1 MSARL
6 DRSTPGI
13 PTFEP
18 PYFGTLG
25 RRCSYSGLSPSA
37 SNCRLLLPKIPFP
50 AARFRATKGRLTVR
64 KFGIPRGKK
73 RRFEPGRNYRG
84 FNPSSSNCRLHSA
97 GASRSRSTPM
107 PRSKRP
113 STAALTRSG
122 ARKASEILALS
133 HRTLQ
138 KWRARGIGPTFMK
151 FSRTFRY
158 PVAELVVWT
167 EQNRATPLDR
177 SISEKR

>member
-1 MSARL
+1 M
-6 DRSTPGI
+6 
-13 PTFEP
+13 
-18 PYFGTLG
+18 
-25 RRCSYSGLSPSA
+25 
-37 SNCRLLLPKIPFP
+37 
-50 AARFRATKGRLTVR
+50 TKGRLAIW
-64 KFGIPRGKK
+64 KFGILRGKK
-73 RRFEPGRNYRG
+73 RRFQPGRNYCG
-84 FNPSSSNCRLHSA
+84 FNPSASNCRLHSA

-151 FSRTFRY
+151 FSRTIRY

-167 EQNRATPLDR
+167 EQNRATPAR
-177 SISEKR
+177 SIHQRETLMNNRQNADPDALLTEEQTSQFLNISVRTV